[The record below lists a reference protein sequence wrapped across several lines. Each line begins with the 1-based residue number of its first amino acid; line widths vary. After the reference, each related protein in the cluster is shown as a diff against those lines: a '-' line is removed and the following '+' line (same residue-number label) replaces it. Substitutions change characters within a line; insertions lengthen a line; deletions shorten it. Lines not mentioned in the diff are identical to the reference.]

1 MGSGGAPAGLANQR
15 AVRRHNLGVVLRHV
29 SEHGPRSRAT
39 IALETGS
46 EQDHGLEPG
55 HRADRARPARRAR
68 ARAARHGRPARPGR
82 GAVRR
87 RRRRARARDQR
98 RLPRGAR
105 ARPHGRRAPPQ
116 PRRARQPPRAGR
128 EGARPARRARDHR
141 ARVRARRR
149 AAPGRRDGG
158 AARARGRRER
168 RAAGGAE
175 PRLDGRRAWSTSCA
189 SGSSGPP
196 FPLAADNEANLAAM
210 AELWEGTARGLSDVL
225 YVSGEIGVG
234 AGIIVGGELF
244 RGSQGF
250 GGEFGHMTLDPDG
263 RPCACG
269 SRGCLET
276 LAGLEA
282 LLEMAGLDASGA
294 ATTAGS
300 GEPVAVLAGRAR
312 AGDEKAL
319 AALRE
324 GGRWLGIGI
333 ASAANL
339 LNFQAVVLGG
349 FFAQLATVAGLPDR
363 ARARDARAGVGLGGA
378 APAAVHARP
387 GGGGARRGRGVAAA
401 RARRPGLGGRR
412 RRGVGSRA
420 VRRALALMAVL
431 AVLPAAP
438 ALAAPETSPGRAA
451 RHEHPRARRDLRAR
465 GRAAPVRLLADRRVG
480 VRHLRAR
487 ARPCGSG
494 GSTCRTRR
502 TRTSTSARASCS
514 CPTTRSAGAGSCT

>member
-1 MGSGGAPAGLANQR
+1 MGSGGAPSGLANQR

-39 IALETGS
+39 IALETGLNKTTVS
-46 EQDHGLEPG
+46 SLVTELIGLDLLVERGLEQRG
-55 HRADRARPARRAR
+55 TV
-68 ARAARHGRPARPGR
+68 GRPGQVVELSDGGVVALGLEINVDYL
-82 GAVRR
+82 AVRALDLTGAERHRSLDVRDNR
-87 RRRRARARDQR
+87 RVPVSKVLD
-98 RLPRGAR
+98 RLAAHATTALESVHADGLRPVGATV
-105 ARPHGRRAPPQ
+105 ALPGLVDAESGALLVAPNL
-116 PRRARQPPRAGR
+116 GWT
-128 EGARPARRARDHR
+128 DV
-141 ARVRARRR
+141 RVV
-149 AAPGRRDGG
+149 DEL
-158 AARARGRRER
+158 RER
-168 RAAGGAE
+168 
-175 PRLDGRRAWSTSCA
+175 L
-189 SGSSGPP
+189 SGPP

-244 RGSQGF
+244 RGAQGF

-269 SRGCLET
+269 SSGCLET

-349 FFAQLATVAGLPDR
+349 FFAQLATWLASPIARELESHVLASAWGVPRLLPST
-363 ARARDARAGVGLGGA
+363 LGPEAAVRGA
-378 APAAVHARP
+378 AAVSL
-387 GGGGARRGRGVAAA
+387 RRVLSDPVSAAA
-401 RARRPGLGGRR
+401 DD
-412 RRGVGSRA
+412 
-420 VRRALALMAVL
+420 
-431 AVLPAAP
+431 AA
-438 ALAAPETSPGRAA
+438 
-451 RHEHPRARRDLRAR
+451 
-465 GRAAPVRLLADRRVG
+465 
-480 VRHLRAR
+480 
-487 ARPCGSG
+487 
-494 GSTCRTRR
+494 
-502 TRTSTSARASCS
+502 
-514 CPTTRSAGAGSCT
+514 